1 MATLRLPLPTA
12 NWTIALLLGCAL
24 GCGSIS
30 EPGSVPKPGDKD
42 PEGSDTESPSTPGPV
57 ASDPQAVLNQQQQAQ
72 LKQLTEALDASRQLS
87 ADAVLEKHRIA
98 HSMLS
103 YDPLESEY
111 LDIIQG
117 SALSLSE
124 GEMAKLGENGF
135 VISKSHTFPT
145 FVGGYA
151 AVYEQ
156 HLPVYISADAILEAV
171 HSSYD
176 EILMSIEYQALI
188 PLLKDLLASM
198 HQSLSSSDFSATTR
212 ADVDVYLSVARSLLE
227 GSLVPPV
234 AEGDASTVQEL
245 LEKALAA
252 DGLVTVDLFGVPR
265 DEDMSQ
271 FVPRGHYEG
280 DPQLENYFRAM
291 MWLGRIDMRLVETL
305 SDGSPVFRRAQ
316 FDATLQLRALM
327 NESDVQN
334 WNKIDQVLQA
344 FVGESDCMVLPEVDQ
359 LIEDL
364 GGSASARG
372 ASDEQALAAIKEG
385 GYGLQQIASH
395 LMVNAGNVKT
405 LPLNRSFLL
414 FGQRYVLDSHVF
426 SQVVYDRI
434 ERRMMPN
441 PLDAAFAALGN
452 DAALPLLDSDLRNYS
467 EYPGALEGVRVL
479 ADAHDQEFWDA
490 NLYNLWLGSLR
501 ALSPKAQ
508 ADDQTSGQPEITGTE
523 AWSRRILSTQ
533 LASWAEL
540 RHDTLL
546 YAKQSYT
553 GIPSCEYPDAY
564 VDPYPEFFAKVA
576 RFAERGQE
584 LASTLAPDLDT
595 AAVTVYFDNLQTSM
609 KMLQG
614 MAESQLTGAEFSSEQ
629 MAFIND
635 AVRIEA
641 QPAGCTTIDV
651 PDGWLAD
658 LYFTRDKAIEFDPTI
673 ADVHTQPAD
682 EGGAIVGKVLHVATG
697 TPRLMV
703 VTANTCTGAHAY
715 AGLSFAYHERITTDF
730 KRLTDEEWALDLG
743 TSSPQPDPTWVE
755 PILAE

>member
-1 MATLRLPLPTA
+1 MV
-12 NWTIALLLGCAL
+12 
-24 GCGSIS
+24 GCGSTS
-30 EPGSVPKPGDKD
+30 DPGSQDAASSGPGSED
-42 PEGSDTESPSTPGPV
+42 PQGSTTASPSVPGPV
-57 ASDPQAVLNQQQQAQ
+57 GSNPQAVLNQQQQAELQQ
-72 LKQLTEALDASRQLS
+72 LSAALDASRQLS
-87 ADAVLEKHRIA
+87 ADAVMDKHRIA
-98 HSMLS
+98 HSTLS

-117 SALSLSE
+117 STLALSE
-124 GEMAKLGENGF
+124 GEMTKLGENGF

-151 AVYEQ
+151 AIYEQ

-176 EILMSIEYQALI
+176 EILMSIEHQALI
-188 PLLKDLLASM
+188 PQLSGLLASM
-198 HQSLSSSDFSATTR
+198 HQSLPSSDFGEATR
-212 ADVDVYLSVARSLLE
+212 ADVDVYLSVARSLLA
-227 GSLVPPV
+227 GSLVGPV
-234 AEGDASTVQEL
+234 AGGDAPTVSSL
-245 LEKALAA
+245 LEKAVAA
-252 DGLVTVDLFGVPR
+252 EGPATVELFGVLR

-271 FVPRGHYEG
+271 FVPRGHYKG
-280 DPQLENYFRAM
+280 DQGLENYFRAM
-291 MWLGRIDMRLVETL
+291 MWLGRIDLRLVETL
-305 SDGSPVFRRAQ
+305 PDGSPVFRRAQ
-316 FDATLQLRALM
+316 FDAMLQLRALM
-327 NESDVQN
+327 SETDTQS
-334 WNKIDQVLQA
+334 WNKIDGTLQA
-344 FVGESDCMVLPEVDQ
+344 FVGESDCMVLSEVDQ
-359 LIEDL
+359 LIADL
-364 GGSASARG
+364 GGWAGARG
-372 ASDEQALAAIKEG
+372 ASDEQAMTAIKEG

-395 LMVNAGNVKT
+395 LMVNAGVVKT

-434 ERRMMPN
+434 VGRLMPD

-452 DAALPLLDSDLRNYS
+452 DAALPLLDSDLREHE

-479 ADAHDQEFWDA
+479 ADAHGEEFWDA

-501 ALSPKAQ
+501 ALSPKSEEGNQ
-508 ADDQTSGQPEITGTE
+508 ASGQPEVTRTE
-523 AWSRRILSTQ
+523 AWSRRILNTQ

-564 VDPYPEFFAKVA
+564 VDPYPAFFEKLV
-576 RFAERGQE
+576 RFAERGQQ
-584 LASTLAPDLDT
+584 LASTLAVDLDT
-595 AAVTVYFDNLQTSM
+595 TAVSQYFERLQTSM
-609 KMLQG
+609 TMLQG

-635 AVRIEA
+635 AVRITNRE
-641 QPAGCTTIDV
+641 AGCATIDV

-658 LYFTRDKAIEFDPTI
+658 LYFTGSKSIEFDPTI

-682 EGGAIVGKVLHVATG
+682 EGGNIVGNVLHVATG
-697 TPRLMV
+697 IPRLMV

-715 AGLSFAYHERITTDF
+715 VGVNFAYHERITKDF
-730 KRLTDEEWALDLG
+730 VRLTDEQWAVDLG
-743 TSSPQPDPTWVE
+743 SSAPQDDPAWLE